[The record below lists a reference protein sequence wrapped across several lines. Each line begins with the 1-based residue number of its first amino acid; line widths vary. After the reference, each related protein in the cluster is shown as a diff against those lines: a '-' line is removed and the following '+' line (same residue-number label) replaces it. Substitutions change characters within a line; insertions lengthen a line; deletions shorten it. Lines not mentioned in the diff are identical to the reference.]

1 MKEIIPDKRYCP
13 VCKADWRGKKIPKEY
28 REHYADGAT
37 HYSRLIG
44 IEIHSIFFVQGGYD
58 GVSYWECPDCKTRWD
73 RWTHKQVK

>member
-1 MKEIIPDKRYCP
+1 MKETISDKRHCP
-13 VCKADWRGKKIPKEY
+13 VCKVDWRGKKIPKEY
-28 REHYADGAT
+28 KEHYPSGAT

-44 IEIHSIFFVQGGYD
+44 IEIQGGYD